1 MPSCLH
7 PHPGGTALDTNLATA
22 LPKQFLGWIQDLTQ
36 HRGHPSSKVDAY
48 IPLKGE
54 SATVWIQPYHTRQ
67 PQGQGKGKEE
77 FYKTKL
83 KVMMFQNGNKNVLSQ
98 QC

>member
-1 MPSCLH
+1 M
-7 PHPGGTALDTNLATA
+7 
-22 LPKQFLGWIQDLTQ
+22 
-36 HRGHPSSKVDAY
+36 PSSKLDAH
-48 IPLKGE
+48 IPLKGK
-54 SATVWIQPYHTRQ
+54 SVPGWMQPYHTIQ
-67 PQGQGKGKEE
+67 PQGQGKGKED